1 MDLSKID
8 KSILWSHIT
17 DYSGINYYLNIE
29 TGELVDDLEGQLD
42 DDVLEND
49 DYVYVEPISSWE
61 AYTFR
66 EDFIR
71 TVKDIELERR
81 LEIAING
88 RGAFRMFWQTLQDY
102 PEEKKRWIAFE
113 EEKISQYIDIW
124 IENLALDQ
132 KR

>member
-8 KSILWSHIT
+8 KSILWSPIT

-49 DYVYVEPISSWE
+49 KYVYVEPISSRE

-66 EDFIR
+66 EDFIG

-81 LEIAING
+81 LTIAING
-88 RGAFRMFWQTLQDY
+88 RGAFRMFRQTLQDY
-102 PEEKKRWIAFE
+102 PDEKKRWIAFE

-132 KR
+132 ER